1 MQSRNVLAR
10 VAESDDAVI
19 DVVTVWKISDLE
31 VVNLSDYHRAKGTT
45 VTFWQVCF
53 C

>member
-1 MQSRNVLAR
+1 MQSKNVLAR
-10 VAESDDAVI
+10 DVDDAVI

-31 VVNLSDYHRAKGTT
+31 VVNLSGYHRAKGIT
-45 VTFWQVCF
+45 VTLWQVCF